1 MTPDHA
7 HNILHQSF
15 IEAVPGVVDIPGT
28 HQAQKNRSIPQ
39 GGSSQKKVE
48 SQSNLII
55 NPETFESSY
64 QPDQPLTM
72 TF

>member
-28 HQAQKNRSIPQ
+28 HQAHKNRSIPQ
-39 GGSSQKKVE
+39 GGPSQKNVE

-64 QPDQPLTM
+64 QPDQPLTT

>member
-39 GGSSQKKVE
+39 GGPSQKKW
-48 SQSNLII
+48 NLKA
-55 NPETFESSY
+55 T
-64 QPDQPLTM
+64 
-72 TF
+72 